1 MRLSEYLKDK
11 IIIILLN
18 IASELLLICFLSLM
32 DNTVS
37 TLIIIIIFWT
47 VIFTLYL
54 TIDYVRR
61 RNYFNNLNNVL
72 EKLDRRYLIAEVMK
86 SSYKL
91 EDKIYRNIIR
101 KSNKSVIERI
111 NQIAD
116 EKKDYK
122 EYIEA
127 WVHDIKLPITAM
139 ELICENNKDEAARKI
154 QAELAKVDNL
164 IETVLFYAKAD
175 EVYKDYLIKETSLS
189 QIINET
195 ISKSK
200 AFFIQNKTI
209 IEVECKADLVV
220 SDKKWLEFIF
230 SQILINAVKYKKNS
244 ICKINIYTTENDE
257 EIRLYFEDDGIGIK
271 ESEIKRIFDKGF
283 TGSNG
288 RNNSKST
295 GIGLYLCKKLCL
307 KLGLQVYAE
316 SKVNEYTK
324 IIIAFPKN
332 TYISKL

>member
-111 NQIAD
+111 NQIED

-230 SQILINAVKYKKNS
+230 SQILINAVKYKK
-244 ICKINIYTTENDE
+244 IVFVK
-257 EIRLYFEDDGIGIK
+257 L
-271 ESEIKRIFDKGF
+271 IF
-283 TGSNG
+283 
-288 RNNSKST
+288 
-295 GIGLYLCKKLCL
+295 I
-307 KLGLQVYAE
+307 LQ
-316 SKVNEYTK
+316 KMMRK
-324 IIIAFPKN
+324 
-332 TYISKL
+332 